1 MTEHA
6 IPRAAS
12 AYDAPLLVRHLLTR
26 LDTQH
31 RDQEIVYAHH
41 RRLTYQTFH
50 ERIARAANMLDS
62 LGVGAG
68 DTVAVFDWD
77 SHRYLECLFAIPM
90 LGAVLHTVN
99 IRLSPEQI
107 LYTMNHA
114 ADKVVLIHQD
124 FFPLLEA
131 IADRTQT
138 VTTWVLLTD
147 DAVDVESPVT
157 LAGEYETLVEAADDN
172 RSFLDFDENTR
183 ATTFYTTGTTGDPKG
198 VCFSH
203 RQLVIHTL
211 GQVAALASPASQ
223 GCFHNSDVYMPITP
237 MFHVHA
243 WGIPYMATLLGVKQ
257 VYPGRYDPATLI
269 TLIKNEGVTFSHCVP
284 TILHMLLNA
293 PEAQDAD
300 FSRWKVIVGGS
311 AMSPALARQALDM
324 GIDVFS
330 GYGMSE
336 TCPVLTLAQLRSE
349 DLDLATEDQL
359 YYRCKAGRAVPMVEL
374 RVVDSDM
381 NDVPAD
387 GQTTGEAVVRSPWLT
402 QGYLHDPARS
412 DELWRGGYLHTGDLG
427 YLDESGYLRVTD
439 RVKDVIKSGGEWISS
454 LLLEDIATAHPQVS
468 EAAAIGVADKKWGE
482 RPLVLIVARDAGL
495 DVTTVRNTFSQAADE
510 GLISRWAV
518 PERIEIVDVIP
529 KTSVGKIDKKL
540 LRQQYSA

>member
-1 MTEHA
+1 MTVHA
-6 IPRAAS
+6 VPRAAS

-26 LDTQH
+26 LDAQH

-41 RRLTYQTFH
+41 RRLTYRTLR
-50 ERIARAANMLDS
+50 ERIARAANVLDS

-77 SHRYLECLFAIPM
+77 SHRYLECLFAVPM

-114 ADKVVLIHQD
+114 ADKVVLVHQD
-124 FFPLLEA
+124 FLPLLET
-131 IADRTQT
+131 IADRAQT
-138 VTTWVLLTD
+138 VATWVLLSD
-147 DAVDVESPVT
+147 DAADVESPVP
-157 LAGEYETLVEAADDN
+157 LAGEYETLLEVASDS

-211 GQVAALASPASQ
+211 GLTAALASAASQ

-243 WGIPYMATLLGVKQ
+243 WGMPYMATLLGVKQ

-269 TLIKNEGVTFSHCVP
+269 TLMKDEGVTFSHCVP

-293 PEAQDAD
+293 PEAQAAD
-300 FSRWKVIVGGS
+300 FSRWKVIIGGS

-336 TCPVLTLAQLRSE
+336 SCPVLTLAQLRAE
-349 DLDLATEDQL
+349 DLELATEDQL

-387 GQTTGEAVVRSPWLT
+387 GQTTGEVVVRSPWLT

-412 DELWRGGYLHTGDLG
+412 NELWRGGYLHTGDLG
-427 YLDESGYLRVTD
+427 YLDASGYLKVTD
-439 RVKDVIKSGGEWISS
+439 RVTAVIKSGGEWISS
-454 LLLEDIATAHPQVS
+454 LLLEDIATGHPQVS
-468 EAAAIGVADKKWGE
+468 EAAAIGVADEKWGE
-482 RPLVLIVARDAGL
+482 RPLVLIVARDGSL
-495 DVTTVRNTFSQAADE
+495 DPTTVRNTFSQAADE
-510 GLISRWAV
+510 GVISRWAV

-540 LRQQYSA
+540 LRQQYFA